1 MGALDAQPKAEST
14 RNVAGI
20 DGFAW
25 YVARALRET
34 GPQFRQAR
42 RTRSGVSLAV
52 GALVLALAACGSGGT
67 RQDANEPAGKFPVK
81 IVTSSFPTRQRLAE
95 TSLLRLGVQNTGDKA
110 VPALAI
116 TISIDKNAVHPF
128 SFYDPQPGL
137 ADPDR
142 PVWILENDYPKLAGQ
157 KRSAGAETANDK
169 TFDFGSLKP
178 GKALEAEWKVTPV
191 RGGVYTIDY
200 QVDAGLNGIAKAV
213 TADGSPPTGSFA
225 VKISTQPPQTRI
237 NDKGEVVEV
246 PSGGGGQSSGGSSG
260 GGANSGGQGK

>member
-1 MGALDAQPKAEST
+1 
-14 RNVAGI
+14 
-20 DGFAW
+20 
-25 YVARALRET
+25 
-34 GPQFRQAR
+34 
-42 RTRSGVSLAV
+42 
-52 GALVLALAACGSGGT
+52 VLALAACGSGGA

-128 SFYDPQPGL
+128 SFHDPQPGL

-142 PVWILENDYPKLAGQ
+142 PVWVLENNYPKLAGQ
-157 KRSAGAETANDK
+157 KSPAGAETANDK

-178 GKALEAEWKVTPV
+178 GKTVEAVWKVTPV
-191 RGGVYTIDY
+191 RGGIYTIDY
-200 QVDAGLNGIAKAV
+200 QVDAGLNGKAKAV

-225 VKISTQPPQTRI
+225 VKISTVPPQTRV
-237 NDKGEVVEV
+237 NDNGQVIVVK
-246 PSGGGGQSSGGSSG
+246 PSGGTQSSGGSSG
-260 GGANSGGQGK
+260 GGGNSGGQGK